1 MTPQH
6 ARIAFAAFALVA
18 AGVTYNALFRQDGT
32 NRKFGDE
39 TPASTTAPVRKE
51 RVDLPA
57 KRTGA
62 IDLGDATDA
71 ASRDTVRAIQREL
84 KKRGSTAVP
93 VDGSLRPVTRAAI
106 MAFEHDSGLPLTGEA
121 NEDQLKRL
129 LMGAAAV
136 PAVGKAGEVRSPHA
150 ETIIKLV
157 QRHLGERGYRPGAT
171 DGRLGAST
179 VAAIR
184 QFETDQGMRV
194 TGRISSEVLGRLQ
207 ERAPGPTANAER

>member
-6 ARIAFAAFALVA
+6 ARTAFAVFTLVA
-18 AGVTYNALFRQDGT
+18 GGVTYNALFNQDGT

-39 TPASTTAPVRKE
+39 PSASSAAPVRKE
-51 RVDLPA
+51 RVELPA

-62 IDLGDATDA
+62 VDLGDATDA

-106 MAFEHDSGLPLTGEA
+106 LAFEHDSGLPLTGEA
-121 NEDQLKRL
+121 NEDQLKRI

-136 PAVGKAGEVRSPHA
+136 PATGKAGEVRSPHA
-150 ETIIKLV
+150 EAVIKMV

-171 DGRLGAST
+171 DGRLNAPT
-179 VAAIR
+179 AAAIR

-194 TGRISSEVLGRLQ
+194 MGRISAELLTRLQ
-207 ERAPGPTANAER
+207 ERAPGPTVNAER

>member
-6 ARIAFAAFALVA
+6 ARIAFAVFALVA
-18 AGVTYNALFRQDGT
+18 GGVTHNALFNQDAT

-39 TPASTTAPVRKE
+39 PSAASAAPVRKE
-51 RVDLPA
+51 RAEVA

-84 KKRGSTAVP
+84 KKRGSTVVP

-129 LMGAAAV
+129 LLGASSVQAT
-136 PAVGKAGEVRSPHA
+136 GKAGEVRSPHA
-150 ETIIKLV
+150 EAVIKMV

-171 DGRLGAST
+171 DGRLSGLTA
-179 VAAIR
+179 AAIR
-184 QFETDQGMRV
+184 QFENDQGMRG
-194 TGRISSEVLGRLQ
+194 TGRISAELLARLQ
-207 ERAPGPTANAER
+207 ERAPGPTANMER

>member
-18 AGVTYNALFRQDGT
+18 AGVTYNALFHQDGT
-32 NRKFGDE
+32 NRKVGDDA
-39 TPASTTAPVRKE
+39 PVAIQAPVRKE
-51 RVDLPA
+51 RVEPA
-57 KRTGA
+57 RRTSA

-84 KKRGSTAVP
+84 KKRGFTAVP

-150 ETIIKLV
+150 EVIIKLV

-184 QFETDQGMRV
+184 QFEADQGMR
-194 TGRISSEVLGRLQ
+194 TAGRISSEVLSRLQ